1 MLQHAD
7 VQGPIPGPQVQVV
20 EATLFVS
27 EAVDSVA
34 DRLALLDT
42 TLQRLGVHAPKQHT
56 WVLFEEPQ
64 RAARCRVR
72 FVPCIV
78 LNTGSRLVYLYGNP
92 SALTASDL
100 ESALARH

>member
-7 VQGPIPGPQVQVV
+7 DQGQNHGPQVQVV

-27 EAVDSVA
+27 EAVDLAA
-34 DRLALLDT
+34 DRLLLLEA
-42 TLQRLGVHAPKQHT
+42 TLKRLGVNAPKQHT

-64 RAARCRVR
+64 RAARYRVR

-78 LNTGSRLVYLYGNP
+78 LNTGHRLVSLYGNP
-92 SALTASDL
+92 GALTASDL
-100 ESALARH
+100 ESALARR